1 MKPFFRFFLFGLAV
15 LLVIALFTIFYLN
28 SLKNNYT
35 YNSKFAWEGLS
46 EETIQQYDSVYRNL
60 SVAAGIQTR
69 QVRTPA
75 EWEEQ
80 QGILV
85 AWDQFPNIQR
95 EIVRH
100 AAKEV
105 RVFVACEDSV
115 EVKNYL
121 QAWSIPLDSVTFFH
135 HEIDRPWA
143 RDFGGNYV
151 YAEEVD
157 SLSVVDWHYNRPRPN
172 DDVISLSLASITHS
186 PAHSTFGGSIDLVH
200 TGGNFMTDGFGTGF
214 SSKIILEENPG
225 KSPAQVDS
233 VMKAF
238 MGIDRYIKMDNL
250 PYDGI
255 HHIDMHMK
263 LLDEETL
270 LVGQFPE
277 GVSDGPQIEAN
288 LQYITK
294 HYKSVFGTP
303 YKVVRIPMPP
313 TDSTRYPGEDTFMD
327 FYKGRPTYF
336 TYTNSLIINK
346 TILVPMFEM
355 PAYDTV
361 ALNIYK
367 KAMPGYNIVGIDC
380 RESIAQGGAIHC
392 LTKEVAAAHP
402 LLISHQA
409 LANQRVV
416 APNNERIQDYT
427 IESLIKHQSGIA
439 SAKVYYKTAADTAFQ
454 SVSLQPN
461 DIEKGI
467 WSGAIPAME
476 EGSVVDYYIEA
487 EANSG
492 KKQRRP
498 MTAPKGRWQFSVT
511 NLQAGF

>member
-1 MKPFFRFFLFGLAV
+1 MSQLFRFLLLSLLI
-15 LLVIALFTIFYLN
+15 LLVIAFSTIVYLN
-28 SLKNNYT
+28 SQKNNYD
-35 YNSKFAWEGLS
+35 YHSKFAWEELS
-46 EETIQQYDSVYRNL
+46 EEESRPYDSIYNSL
-60 SVAAGIQTR
+60 SVAEGINTR

-105 RVFVACEDSV
+105 KVYIACEDSV

-121 QAWSIPLDSVTFFH
+121 QAWSVPLDSVTFFK

-172 DDVISLSLASITHS
+172 DDVISLSLAGLTNS
-186 PAHSTFGGSIDLVH
+186 PAHRTFGGNADLVH
-200 TGGNFMTDGFGTGF
+200 TGGNFMTDGFGTAF
-214 SSKIILEENPG
+214 SSNIILDENPG
-225 KSPAQVDS
+225 KTPAQVDS
-233 VMKAF
+233 VMQAF
-238 MGIDRYIKMDNL
+238 MGIDRYVKMDNL

-270 LVGQFPE
+270 LVGQYPE

-288 LQYITK
+288 LEYILNN
-294 HYKSVFGTP
+294 YQSVFGTP
-303 YKVVRIPMPP
+303 YKVIRVPMPP
-313 TDSTRYPGEDTFMD
+313 TDSTRYPGEDTFLD
-327 FYKGRPTYF
+327 FYKPRPTYF

-346 TILVPMFEM
+346 TVLVPMFEM

-380 RESIAQGGAIHC
+380 RESIVQGGAIHC
-392 LTKEVAAAHP
+392 LTKEVATASP
-402 LLISHQA
+402 LLISHQP
-409 LANQRVV
+409 LRNQRVV
-416 APNNERIQDYT
+416 APDNERVQDYT
-427 IESLIKHQSGIA
+427 ITSLVKHQSGIA
-439 SAKVYYKTAADTAFQ
+439 SATVYYKTAADSAFQ
-454 SVSLQPN
+454 SAPLQPEN
-461 DIEKGI
+461 IEKGI

-476 EGSVVDYYIEA
+476 EGSVIDYYIEA

-498 MTAPKGRWQFSVT
+498 MTAPKGNWQFSVT
-511 NLQAGF
+511 NSQAGL